1 MHFRLLKMKKTIQTI
16 ILILAANGLLA
27 QTNIS
32 AGNVSGTWNYTS
44 PYKITVKET
53 NKISRIKSIRKFKGY
68 WIF

>member
-1 MHFRLLKMKKTIQTI
+1 MKQTLNTI
-16 ILILAANGLLA
+16 IFAFFANSIIA
-27 QTNIS
+27 QTNIT
-32 AGNVSGTWNYTS
+32 AGNVSGTLNYTS